1 MEEARLPSRYTGF
14 DTVIGKRNSSLIND
28 MMASGGEGTSWSEER
43 IKWPIEQY
51 SPPPAI
57 PFKVI
62 DVYYIYVTLINIH
75 LAKSAI

>member
-14 DTVIGKRNSSLIND
+14 DTVIGKRNSSLIKD
-28 MMASGGEGTSWSEER
+28 SSEGTSWSEER

>member
-1 MEEARLPSRYTGF
+1 MNVRLRKVLVEEARLPSRYTGF

-51 SPPPAI
+51 SPPPCYTI
-57 PFKVI
+57 QS
-62 DVYYIYVTLINIH
+62 N
-75 LAKSAI
+75 

>member
-1 MEEARLPSRYTGF
+1 MNVRLRKVLVEEARLPSRYTGF

-51 SPPPAI
+51 SPPCYTI
-57 PFKVI
+57 QS
-62 DVYYIYVTLINIH
+62 N
-75 LAKSAI
+75 